1 MILKEKS
8 TPLVAPVLDLKPE
21 SWDWHMI
28 SSDWV
33 KNTTKVALFSF
44 AVNNIMRDVYVTARC
59 IQPNVKKRMESRS
72 IDYKRGKK
80 KSHAV
85 QQRKLF
91 CAICIEDLQIVGTE
105 ELFEWYGMIT
115 HKVNEV
121 QLLQRIILLWASGS
135 KIYTS
140 VLNQTCLEC
149 PLCEASPLV
158 HPLPFLPC

>member
-1 MILKEKS
+1 
-8 TPLVAPVLDLKPE
+8 
-21 SWDWHMI
+21 
-28 SSDWV
+28 
-33 KNTTKVALFSF
+33 
-44 AVNNIMRDVYVTARC
+44 MRDVYVTARC

-121 QLLQRIILLWASGS
+121 QLLQRIILL
-135 KIYTS
+135 
-140 VLNQTCLEC
+140 
-149 PLCEASPLV
+149 
-158 HPLPFLPC
+158 